1 MAPSSTSYDGL
12 DRVEANSVQTSK
24 SCKPRGLPT
33 ENLSEKSSA
42 IDIID
47 IRHDA
52 VEINLKEEI
61 LNSLR
66 PRNGPKTMPTLL
78 LYDERGLQIFEEV
91 SAFVV

>member
-1 MAPSSTSYDGL
+1 MAPSSTSYDGP
-12 DRVEANSVQTSK
+12 DRVEAKAVQTGK
-24 SCKPRGLPT
+24 SCKSWGLPT
-33 ENLSEKSSA
+33 KNRSEKSSA
-42 IDIID
+42 IDIVD

-61 LNSLR
+61 LTSLK

-91 SAFVV
+91 NTSVI